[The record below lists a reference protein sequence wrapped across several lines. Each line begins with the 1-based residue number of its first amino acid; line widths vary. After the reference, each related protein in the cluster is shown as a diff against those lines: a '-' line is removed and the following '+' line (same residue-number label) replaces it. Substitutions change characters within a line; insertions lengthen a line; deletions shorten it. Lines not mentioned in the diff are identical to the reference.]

1 MKRPGSLPINVVP
14 LKSRDLPP
22 REPAWFEGRLADVCC
37 WCVAVALLVAMAFLW
52 SVIEL
57 QGLKW

>member
-14 LKSRDLPP
+14 LPP

-52 SVIEL
+52 AVIEL
-57 QGLKW
+57 EGLRF